1 MKKLRKPK
9 STPSA
14 LAQPSRSSLD
24 AFCKALKSHQNF
36 LLACHVLPEGDALGS
51 LYAMDSLLRRLGK
64 KTCMVG
70 ESSLPKSLTSL
81 FPSDQW
87 HTAEEIRRRPFR
99 WDALL
104 VTDCATFERIGKV
117 KDLLKP
123 DTAVF
128 NIDHHVS
135 NKLFG
140 TFNYVRPKAAASG
153 EAVYEIFQHLGLELT
168 KEEAQSLYI
177 ALSTDTG
184 SYRYSNTCAGTHRL
198 AAKLIEKGIDLEAIN
213 EGVYSNYS
221 LNKIYLYS
229 HLLKKVRTAASD
241 QIAWVTMTRQDVKR
255 YGADYEDSEG
265 FIDFLRLI
273 HTVKVAFF
281 ASELLDGKTVR
292 VSFRS
297 KGNYDVQK
305 IAALFDGGGHRKS
318 SGCLFEGVSL
328 KKVVELVLE
337 KIHQEF
343 TL

>member
-1 MKKLRKPK
+1 MKRLRKPN
-9 STPSA
+9 
-14 LAQPSRSSLD
+14 SLPPLPVKQSGD
-24 AFCKALKSHQNF
+24 SLEVFCKALKSHQNF

-51 LYAMDSLLRRLGK
+51 LYAMESLLRRLGK

-70 ESSLPKSLTSL
+70 EAPLPKSLTSL
-81 FPSDQW
+81 FPSERW
-87 HTAEEIRRRPFR
+87 HTVEELKRRPIR
-99 WDALL
+99 WDALV
-104 VTDCATFERIGKV
+104 VTDCPTLERIGKV
-117 KDLLKP
+117 KDLLRP
-123 DTAVF
+123 DTAIF

-135 NKLFG
+135 NNFFG
-140 TFNYVRPKAAASG
+140 QFNYVRPKAAASG
-153 EAVYEIFQHLGLELT
+153 EAAYEIFQHLNLELT
-168 KEEAQSLYI
+168 RDEAQSLYI

-198 AAKLIEKGIDLEAIN
+198 AAKLIEKGIDLEAIH

-229 HLLKKVRTAASD
+229 HLLKKVRTASDD

-297 KGNYDVQK
+297 KGDYDVQK
-305 IAALFDGGGHRKS
+305 IASLFDGGGHRKS
-318 SGCLFEGVSL
+318 SGCLFQGVSL
-328 KKVVELVLE
+328 KKAVERVLE

-343 TL
+343 DL